1 MAKHCGQ
8 ITERVLS
15 LSLKCSLGN
24 SPFFFSFV
32 EGLKECGRDWEAIA
46 RRVITKTGAQCKN
59 FYFNYKKK
67 LQLELLVAEHESTKV
82 FVFDRLVSSH
92 RYLGRIPFKVRA
104 IRVKIIS

>member
-1 MAKHCGQ
+1 M
-8 ITERVLS
+8 
-15 LSLKCSLGN
+15 
-24 SPFFFSFV
+24 

-82 FVFDRLVSSH
+82 YVFDRLVSSH